1 MIYLDSSLLVSLYC
15 LDANSV
21 AAAAALQAAKA
32 KLLITALGELE
43 TVNASGLRVFRKE
56 ITAAQADAARLT
68 FEKDI
73 LAGVF
78 LLRAVPDAA
87 FERAKVLSRQQ
98 TPKLGTRTA
107 DLLHVAAAVELGAVS
122 LFSFDLQQRKMAQ
135 AAGLKLNRW
144 P

>member
-32 KLLITALGELE
+32 KLLITSLGELE
-43 TVNASGLRVFRKE
+43 TMNAFSLRVFRKE

>member
-15 LDANSV
+15 LDANSA
-21 AAAAALQAAKA
+21 AAAAALHAAKTT
-32 KLLITALGELE
+32 LLITKLGELE
-43 TVNASGLRVFRKE
+43 TLNAFSLRVFRKE
-56 ITAAQADAARLT
+56 ITAAQADAARQT

-73 LAGVF
+73 RAGVF

-87 FERAKVLSRQQ
+87 FERAKLLSRQF

-107 DLLHVAAAVELGAVS
+107 DLLHVAAAVELNAVS
-122 LFSFDLQQRKMAQ
+122 LFSFDLQQRKMAH

>member
-1 MIYLDSSLLVSLYC
+1 MI
-15 LDANSV
+15 
-21 AAAAALQAAKA
+21 
-32 KLLITALGELE
+32 
-43 TVNASGLRVFRKE
+43 
-56 ITAAQADAARLT
+56 ARC
-68 FEKDI
+68 
-73 LAGVF
+73 LAGTLLGFPLAAVVLSL
-78 LLRAVPDAA
+78 LLRALPDAA

>member
-43 TVNASGLRVFRKE
+43 TVNAFGLRVFRKE
-56 ITAAQADAARLT
+56 ITAAQADAARKT

>member
-15 LDANSV
+15 LDGNSV
-21 AAAAALQAAKA
+21 AAAAALQTART
-32 KLLITALGELE
+32 KLLITTLGELE
-43 TVNASGLRVFRKE
+43 TMNTFGLRVFRKE
-56 ITAAQADAARLT
+56 MTATQADATRRT

-73 LAGVF
+73 GAGVF
-78 LLRAVPDAA
+78 LLRALPESV
-87 FERAKVLSRQQ
+87 FERAKVLSRQS
-98 TPKLGTRTA
+98 TAKLGTRTA

-122 LFSFDLQQRKMAQ
+122 LFSFDLRQRKTAQ

>member
-32 KLLITALGELE
+32 KLLITSLGELE
-43 TVNASGLRVFRKE
+43 TMNAFSLRVFRKE
-56 ITAAQADAARLT
+56 ITAAQADAARKT

-78 LLRAVPDAA
+78 LLRALPDAA